1 MTGSRT
7 KPFFMLHYSCPK
19 DRGKGGDCSMK
30 RLCVKYAHVLAALAL
45 LVTTVISNTTCCF
58 IMHQEPLPENAKKL
72 RKF

>member
-1 MTGSRT
+1 
-7 KPFFMLHYSCPK
+7 
-19 DRGKGGDCSMK
+19 MK